1 MDQMEKI
8 ETLRE
13 KTGCTYTEA
22 KAALEA
28 SNGDLLDALCWLEQR
43 GKSMVVGAYSLH
55 RPGAAPG
62 GAQGAKAAGGGRLR
76 AGLQG
81 AVGGDHRPYPPWQ
94 PQPSHHAGQAGQA
107 GHLPAGDHLCGAAHW
122 RLLGGAAAD
131 GGGAVLRLPLL
142 LLRPPSWGGRISTAP
157 WARPRTLPTTL
168 KRNFSE

>member
-28 SNGDLLDALCWLEQR
+28 SGGDLLDALCWLEQR
-43 GKSMVVGAYSLH
+43 GKSMVVGAYSSTAQE
-55 RPGAAPG
+55 AAPG
-62 GAQGAKAAGGGRLR
+62 GAQGAKTAGGGRLR

-81 AVGGDHRPYPPWQ
+81 AVGGDHRPHPPWQ
-94 PQPSHHAGQAGQA
+94 PQPPHHAGQAGQA
-107 GHLPAGDHLCGAAHW
+107 GHLPAGDHLCGAAHC
-122 RLLGGAAAD
+122 RLLGGAAAEWWWRCSS
-131 GGGAVLRLPLL
+131 AAASPSLA
-142 LLRPPSWGGRISTAP
+142 PSWGGRISTAP
-157 WARPRTLPTTL
+157 WARPRTLPTIS